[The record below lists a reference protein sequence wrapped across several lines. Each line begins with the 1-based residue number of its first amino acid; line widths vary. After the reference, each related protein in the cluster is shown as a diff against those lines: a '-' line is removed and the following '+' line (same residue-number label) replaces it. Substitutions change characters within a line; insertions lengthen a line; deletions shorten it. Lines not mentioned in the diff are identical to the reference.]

1 MAYGDFGD
9 DFGEQSNPG
18 TSAAFGGDTSGGFG
32 GGGFDAERGDYTG
45 LVSNNQTKANGTNL
59 GTKNEWGVD
68 RRKVSFT
75 PEIKPDKKK
84 TGALTRFDPRSSSYR
99 GDIAKVHSL
108 TQPDD
113 DEGKSN
119 KPSIL
124 GGFIKSTREVFNP
137 NERKMSP
144 DAYRLHSKGSTVPHG
159 LGVQRSNLSLSQA
172 SALASGMSKFNT
184 PGEKALSTGLGI
196 AGKIPGL
203 GWLGEAAIRGVQTA
217 SYMSKTDPYGSKP
230 PSGGFEAGPSP
241 EQHRKTPKAYASY
254 QPNKTTLATAPSTRR
269 RESTMSA
276 GNVYRRG
283 NRGVFYV

>member
-1 MAYGDFGD
+1 
-9 DFGEQSNPG
+9 
-18 TSAAFGGDTSGGFG
+18 
-32 GGGFDAERGDYTG
+32 
-45 LVSNNQTKANGTNL
+45 
-59 GTKNEWGVD
+59 
-68 RRKVSFT
+68 
-75 PEIKPDKKK
+75 
-84 TGALTRFDPRSSSYR
+84 
-99 GDIAKVHSL
+99 
-108 TQPDD
+108 
-113 DEGKSN
+113 
-119 KPSIL
+119 
-124 GGFIKSTREVFNP
+124 
-137 NERKMSP
+137 MSP

-230 PSGGFEAGPSP
+230 PSGGFEDGPSP

-276 GNVYRRG
+276 GNVFRRG
-283 NRGVFYV
+283 KEQPELKGTLPPTKITKTKVKTKRRTKEQILLDRAKEKKAALKKAHQKQKDFLNHQVGK